1 MTDFEKECALAEL
14 ASWWYSHSHYMQN
27 TYEMDSR
34 RFERAG
40 LLEKADYVPHT
51 RFEDMLY
58 HIESMRLP

>member
-1 MTDFEKECALAEL
+1 MTDFEKECALAG
-14 ASWWYSHSHYMQN
+14 WGYSHADYMEN

-40 LLEKADYVPHT
+40 LFDKAVYVPHT
-51 RFEDMLY
+51 RLEDMLY